1 MRLLAEGRASEI
13 YALDDE
19 RVLRRFKT
27 GGNPEREARVM
38 KRALDHGYPVPRVYE
53 VLEDGMVIE
62 RIHGPSMFE
71 DLARRPEHIGVH
83 AEALA
88 ALHNELHRIPGESG
102 GTLLHLD
109 LHPHNVLMPASGPVV
124 IDWANAREGPPAV
137 DAALTWV
144 ICMTSAGEAGR
155 RFADAFARHIDVR
168 SGLEQAAAFRLRDR
182 NVSEE
187 ERQAVE
193 RLLS

>member
-1 MRLLAEGRASEI
+1 VKLLAQGRASEI

-19 RVLRRFKT
+19 RVLRRFKA
-27 GGNPEREARVM
+27 GGNPEREASVM

-53 VLEDGMVIE
+53 VHEDAMVIG

-71 DLARRPEHIGVH
+71 DLARRPEHVDAH
-83 AEALA
+83 AQTLA
-88 ALHNELHRIPGESG
+88 RLHDQLHRIPGESG
-102 GTLLHLD
+102 GTLIHLD
-109 LHPHNVLMPASGPVV
+109 LHPHNVLMPLSGPVV
-124 IDWANAREGPPAV
+124 IDWANAREGPPEV

-155 RFADAFARHIDVR
+155 RFADVFARRIDVR

-182 NVSEE
+182 NVSQE

>member
-1 MRLLAEGRASEI
+1 VKLLAQGRASAI

-19 RVLRRFKT
+19 RVLRRFKA

-53 VLEDGMVIE
+53 VREHEMVIE
-62 RIHGPSMFE
+62 RIHGPSMYE
-71 DLARRPEHIGVH
+71 DLIREPERADVH
-83 AEALA
+83 AETLA
-88 ALHNELHRIPGESG
+88 GLHDQLHRIPGESS
-102 GTLLHLD
+102 GTILHLD
-109 LHPHNVLMPASGPVV
+109 LHPANVLMPSSGPVV
-124 IDWANAREGPPAV
+124 IDWANAREGPPDV

-144 ICMTSAGEAGR
+144 ICMTSAGEIGR
-155 RFADAFARHIDVR
+155 RFGEAFARRIDVR
-168 SGLEQAAAFRLRDR
+168 SGLEQAAAFRMRDR
-182 NVSEE
+182 NVSDE